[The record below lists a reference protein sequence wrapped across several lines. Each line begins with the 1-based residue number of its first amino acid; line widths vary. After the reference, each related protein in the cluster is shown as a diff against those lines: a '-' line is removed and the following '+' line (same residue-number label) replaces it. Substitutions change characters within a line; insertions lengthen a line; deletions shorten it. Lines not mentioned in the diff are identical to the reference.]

1 MDTLYLKVHKFTY
14 KIQIA
19 YFWIVASCNDTVDA
33 ALSTFRVKWR
43 WRQHS
48 PSKRWYL
55 YRREQLKSF
64 FTYKIFRVGTRP
76 ILIIFISEHGTITS
90 LI

>member
-33 ALSTFRVKWR
+33 ALSTFRVK
-43 WRQHS
+43 
-48 PSKRWYL
+48 
-55 YRREQLKSF
+55 
-64 FTYKIFRVGTRP
+64 
-76 ILIIFISEHGTITS
+76 
-90 LI
+90 